1 MKRTATWLAAVFVVC
16 VALITVARFRS
27 AAGAQASSGVNQ
39 AERDRVAAFWAAY
52 DQAGVLRSKGEFTR
66 AAELYREA
74 LQLNPSHEDSLYYLG
89 SCLYELGDYAEAEQ
103 QLRSLIALDPESGRA
118 YGQLGRL
125 LSVAA
130 PGAPH
135 DLPAARQAFERELQ
149 IYTEQAGPLLELG
162 GLELNQG
169 NLARA
174 EQDFQAATRLGSAEA
189 EFLLGY
195 VFFLEG
201 RSAEAA
207 HSFDK
212 VLAKY
217 RADHKLT
224 TKGVLSEGDVLPDP
238 DKALTALQRAAL
250 KSMLLSYWNKHRGV
264 DLGADAGL
272 LRVHEQVPGKPQV
285 QMKGET
291 GVRAG
296 GRAAWAD
303 FAGDGHSGLAV
314 GGANFVLYR
323 SQDGKYADV
332 TRAAGLAGI
341 HDVVEPYWVDLGGNG
356 RPDLYLVRPGLSSG
370 GQNLLYRNQGDGTFR
385 DVTAATGLAGK
396 RSTARAC
403 FGNFTGGGRL
413 DLLEVGPAGNGSSV
427 RLFRN
432 TGNRF
437 VDVTAS
443 SGLASSVTAVDC
455 AVADYNGDG
464 KPALFV
470 QFWRRPARLFRNEG
484 GSKFVDVTQRAG
496 LAGLGTQG
504 YSSIFFDYD
513 RDGRPDLLVTSQAPL
528 EQVSRWLL
536 QPQTATKCSTARLF
550 RNQGDGTFREV
561 TRGAGLGGCYGTVQA
576 MAADFDGDGWSDLLL
591 VSGGLDAQQLGPS
604 VLFRN
609 VQGKKFVPWADLP
622 RPGMPANYLGAAVGP
637 AGNDGWRKVYLSSGP
652 LPGGLSAG
660 GLFRLSTRGQAQS
673 VSAAPLHK
681 MREGSSEANR

>member
-1 MKRTATWLAAVFVVC
+1 MKRTATWLAAVFLVC

-39 AERDRVAAFWAAY
+39 AERDRVATFWATY
-52 DQAGVLRSKGEFTR
+52 DRAGALRSKGECES

-89 SCLYELGDYAEAEQ
+89 SCLYELGEYAEAEQ

-125 LSVAA
+125 LSVPA

-169 NLARA
+169 NLVRA
-174 EQDFQAATRLGSAEA
+174 EQDFQSATRLGSAEA

-195 VFFLEG
+195 TFFLEG

-207 HSFDK
+207 RNFDK
-212 VLAKY
+212 VLTKY
-217 RADHKLT
+217 RADHKLA

-238 DKALTALQRAAL
+238 DKPLTALQRAAL
-250 KSMLLSYWNKHRGV
+250 KSMLLSYWNKHRGEG
-264 DLGADAGL
+264 LGADAGL
-272 LRVHEQVPGKPQV
+272 LRVHEQVPGNAQV
-285 QMKGET
+285 QLKVET

-303 FAGDGHSGLAV
+303 FAADGHPGVAV

-323 SQDGKYADV
+323 WQQGKYADV

-341 HDVVEPYWVDLGGNG
+341 HDVGEPYWVDLRGTG
-356 RPDLYLVRPGLSSG
+356 RPDLYLLRPGLSGG
-370 GQNLLYRNQGDGTFR
+370 GQSLLYRNQGDGTFR
-385 DVTAATGLAGK
+385 DVTEETGLAGK
-396 RSTARAC
+396 RSTTRAC
-403 FGNFTGGGRL
+403 FGNFSGGKRL
-413 DLLEVGPAGNGSSV
+413 DLLEVGTAGNGSSV

-432 TGNRF
+432 TGSRF

-443 SGLASSVTAVDC
+443 SGLASSITAVDC
-455 AVADYNGDG
+455 AVADYDGDG
-464 KPALFV
+464 KPDLFL
-470 QFWRRPARLFRNEG
+470 QFWRRPARLFRNQGEG
-484 GSKFVDVTQRAG
+484 KFEDVTQRAG
-496 LAGLGTQG
+496 LAGLDAQG

-513 RDGRPDLLVTSQAPL
+513 RDGRPDLLVTSQAML
-528 EQVSRWLL
+528 EQEARWLL
-536 QPQTATKCSTARLF
+536 QPETGTKCSTARLF
-550 RNQGDGTFREV
+550 HNQGDRTFREV
-561 TRGAGLGGCYGTVQA
+561 TREAGLSGCYGTMQA
-576 MAADFDGDGWSDLLL
+576 VAADFDGDGWSDLLL

-604 VLFRN
+604 VLLRN
-609 VQGKKFVPWADLP
+609 GRGKFAPWADLP
-622 RPGMPANYLGAAVGP
+622 GPGMPANYLGAAVSP
-637 AGNDGWRKVYLSSGP
+637 DGNDGWREVYLSSGS

-681 MREGSSEANR
+681 MREGGSETNR